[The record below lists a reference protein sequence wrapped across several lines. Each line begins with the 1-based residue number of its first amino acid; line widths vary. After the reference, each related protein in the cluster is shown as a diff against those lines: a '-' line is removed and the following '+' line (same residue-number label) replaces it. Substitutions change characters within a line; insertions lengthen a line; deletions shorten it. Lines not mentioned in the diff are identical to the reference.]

1 MFNYIKSKK
10 NENIKTDDISVYNF
24 YNNMGYLKGKYNEKQ
39 TNTYELS
46 SNKNVKY
53 LVLMACHCSTEYKLL
68 VIKQNIKYFINESI
82 DILIINSA
90 GLPYNNILE
99 QECSRCPRIRYKEIS
114 NDKYADFGKWI
125 TGLRSTEYSK
135 YNFVICTND
144 SFIIMAPI
152 DHYFNLI
159 YKNNVELYG
168 YTDSTER
175 RYHYQSYLFTIK
187 REAITNFISNYDKYV
202 NKIHT
207 FEDVITYYELTMID
221 WFNTKNCF
229 LQIGN
234 LPYNL
239 NKNIFFKNII
249 LYNKLKALRL
259 LPFIKIKYISSI
271 TNKVSDAIKTIIISS
286 IEPHKYENKPCDDND
301 DDDDGSLL

>member
-1 MFNYIKSKK
+1 
-10 NENIKTDDISVYNF
+10 
-24 YNNMGYLKGKYNEKQ
+24 
-39 TNTYELS
+39 
-46 SNKNVKY
+46 
-53 LVLMACHCSTEYKLL
+53 
-68 VIKQNIKYFINESI
+68 
-82 DILIINSA
+82 
-90 GLPYNNILE
+90 
-99 QECSRCPRIRYKEIS
+99 
-114 NDKYADFGKWI
+114 
-125 TGLRSTEYSK
+125 
-135 YNFVICTND
+135 
-144 SFIIMAPI
+144 MAPI